1 MHDLEAILL
10 RAQER
15 LNQSL
20 LEYESN
26 SSILAIEFLE
36 LKLQATIFQY
46 EICTEMVGF
55 QRNQSVGFSRN
66 VALKG
71 LIHRLYEYDQ
81 LLSSH
86 LINRLLSLAK
96 ARGIAIESSEIKA
109 QRKKWREQLGKL
121 HKWSE
126 IRNQATG
133 HYGKDIASQV
143 QLVKAISEEE
153 VMSVTQ
159 AFLAF
164 NISILTIMR
173 NAGRG
178 KDA

>member
-1 MHDLEAILL
+1 MRDHEVILL

-20 LEYESN
+20 LEYESTT
-26 SSILAIEFLE
+26 SELATEFRE

-46 EICTEMVGF
+46 EICTEMVSF
-55 QRNQSVGFSRN
+55 QRNQPAGFSRN

-86 LINRLLSLAK
+86 LINRLLSLAR
-96 ARGIAIESSEIKA
+96 ARGVAIESSEIKA
-109 QRKKWREQLGKL
+109 ERKKWREQLGKL
-121 HKWSE
+121 QKWSDV
-126 IRNQATG
+126 RNQATG

-143 QLVKAISEEE
+143 RVVKAISEED

-164 NISILTIMR
+164 NISILTIMK

-178 KDA
+178 SDA